1 MTRRDHTVSIAEDDR
16 ARIPFALIGVVVLIS
31 SVAVVGTLQTRPE
44 PQPDTDPSLAMD
56 RAVSTSQTAIKD
68 AVRTAMKD
76 AAAEPL
82 TTTADTPVGNAIDDS
97 GGDTFEEYVK
107 LRVYLETAEALRT
120 SGQRVDTGM
129 RTDLSLPPVE
139 YTESSIED
147 AIDRVDLTVGHE
159 SGSLDAGKVT
169 AEISGIDVAV
179 RENGSAVATDTR
191 TISVTVSSTTFALDE
206 KVTEYENRL
215 NRGFFEANSLMD
227 GFGRKFAA
235 RLYPMAYAKAY
246 YERVF
251 GSPLPPSPSGSTG
264 ADVFERINKNKHSEV
279 LANDA
284 IFGIQKRTFDATD
297 PYAARTMKGQWAC
310 MGAKVVED
318 LGGGRASDKISGSV
332 SGISGPLSASTFC
345 QGAKA
350 MFGDANGN
358 LPEIPTPGEF
368 VDRRINALFGPSTGV
383 STEHEIAIDRFAEAA
398 YEDMTGGG
406 MSGDR
411 WLAKPDI
418 IDEVQGKD
426 KMPDIEEELP
436 EDMGDGRIETAID
449 RTYEVK
455 SWAETTDE
463 SSSIS
468 IPSVSSPTD
477 DDLSG
482 CSADSTDYSIDGV
495 DSVSATRNDVWDT
508 DADGSTKPI
517 VRFDV
522 DADVTVETSVDFS
535 CSSHDEKNDSNAPFS
550 GSGSDTSSGSVSF
563 DVEIDGKH
571 STGTGV
577 LRNGV
582 NDDYGS
588 ESNFKA
594 ALDKAVSAH
603 IADDGESS
611 LEGDV
616 GGAAGTDLGSSTS
629 ASEVEDEVVG
639 AVSLDGSQKTHDL
652 GAPSGLEG
660 SIESDIEN
668 FRSVV
673 KSEVSNASFSRL
685 GMATGKGPF
694 EQLKGN
700 IDQRALVHH
709 DRTPTND
716 YTSARRKAK
725 IEARRIYVNR
735 MRHWIDEINST
746 RNEARNKADNEITD
760 ALGGAM
766 DGLSGGIDV
775 LNKGLGFAQEALSG
789 DTSLSMANRG
799 TVEETPLTEDIT
811 YSVHGSPTYL
821 TKSPLTRATVPA
833 VRPGYANVTEPMDTM
848 HSSMAVRNHDL
859 IAYPGLPI
867 IPWPTFWYLSVDAW
881 QVNVQ
886 GEYARFAVS
895 ANKGDPSNTGGTTY
909 VRQAQPITVEIAG
922 RNRRAGTVD
931 PITFESNT
939 MVIIPVPGGTV
950 MPGKGNMGVGDRIRA
965 SGVVKEKCSK
975 SWDYTGP
982 GFRPSK
988 AHQGDDCT
996 RGGSITLDSGWLPG
1010 DSDAEFEYDSDGVSM
1025 TAGAVEF
1032 NSDGDIDYEGEEAG
1046 CDAEDLYEELND
1058 QPENRYDDAG
1068 DIDEKVW
1075 RTYCRLRL
1083 DPYKTQYAE
1092 FLGSGDDQVHESWE
1106 DVIETETIRLDH
1118 VIETLS
1124 YVVDDQ
1130 GGPLDEKHDIQEF
1143 MTAYEANDDH
1153 TAPWSASSDDDG
1165 FYAVPAHEEP
1175 GIAFDFETENA
1186 DAFYRVYDNDS
1197 DYGASGSW
1205 VARYHAVAGKDEH
1218 GIINSFGLWDNR
1230 TVDIDTYD
1238 PDRYGWGRYDCLAK
1252 FVVPSTEEY
1261 ELRVSTLGGFDARLY
1276 EPLINERVR
1285 EINPDGEPRLDGGIK
1300 QFEIRE
1306 NLAEIDSDQWVPLG
1320 KIEAFADDPE
1330 ALEDTFEAADQG
1342 DNLASES
1349 PCG

>member
-16 ARIPFALIGVVVLIS
+16 ARIPFALIGVIVLIS

-82 TTTADTPVGNAIDDS
+82 TTTASTPVGNAIDDS
-97 GGDTFEEYVK
+97 GGDTFDDYVK

-120 SGQRVDTGM
+120 SGQRVDTEM

-139 YTESSIED
+139 YTEGSIED

-169 AEISGIDVAV
+169 AEISGIDVTV
-179 RENGSAVATDTR
+179 RDNGSQVASDTR
-191 TISVTVSSTTFALDE
+191 TVSVTVSSTAFALDE

-251 GSPLPPSPSGSTG
+251 GDVPPGTE
-264 ADVFERINKNKHSEV
+264 DIFERINKNKHSEV

-284 IFGIQKRTFDATD
+284 IFGIQKQTFDATD
-297 PYAARTMKGQWAC
+297 PYAARTMKGEWAC
-310 MGAKVVED
+310 MGAKVVQD
-318 LGGGRASDKISGSV
+318 LSSGRASDKISSNV

-345 QGAKA
+345 SGAKA
-350 MFGDANGN
+350 LFGDANGN
-358 LPEIPTPGEF
+358 LPKIPTPGDF

-383 STEHEIAIDRFAEAA
+383 SSEHDIAIDRFAEAA

-406 MSGDR
+406 MSGDN

-468 IPSVSSPTD
+468 IPSVSSPDD

-482 CSADSTDYSIDGV
+482 CSADSTDYSIDSV
-495 DSVSATRNDVWDT
+495 DSVSASRNDVWNS
-508 DADGSTKPI
+508 DADGSRKPV

-582 NDDYGS
+582 DSDYGS
-588 ESNFKA
+588 DSNFKA

-603 IADDGESS
+603 IADDGEGSI
-611 LEGDV
+611 EGDV
-616 GGAAGTDLGSSTS
+616 NGASGTDLGSSTS
-629 ASEVEDEVVG
+629 ASEVEDEVVD

-652 GAPSGLEG
+652 SAPGGLEG
-660 SIESDIEN
+660 SIESDIED
-668 FRSVV
+668 FRGVV

-694 EQLKGN
+694 EELKN
-700 IDQRALVHH
+700 NVDQRALVHH

-716 YTSARRKAK
+716 YSSARRKAK
-725 IEARRIYVNR
+725 IEARRIYIQR
-735 MRHWIDEINST
+735 LYHWIDEINST
-746 RNEARNKADNEITD
+746 RNEARDKADNKITD

-775 LNKGLGFAQEALSG
+775 LNKGLGFAQEAMSG

-799 TVEETPLTEDIT
+799 TVAETPLTEDIT

-833 VRPGYANVTEPMDTM
+833 IRPEYANVTEPMDTM
-848 HSSMAVRNHDL
+848 HASMAVRNRDL

-895 ANKGDPSNTGGTTY
+895 ANRGDPSTTGGTTY
-909 VRQAQPITVEIAG
+909 VRQAQPVTIGIAG
-922 RNRRAGTVD
+922 RGRRAGTVD
-931 PITFESNT
+931 PITFDSDT
-939 MVIIPVPGGTV
+939 LVIIPVPGGTV
-950 MPGKGNMGVGDRIRA
+950 MPGKGNMGVGDRVDVPGRP
-965 SGVVKEKCSK
+965 SLVRKKCSK
-975 SWDYTGP
+975 TWDYTGP
-982 GFRPSK
+982 GFRPNRAAGPDKCDDGGNTGSTSLSTDLVPGG
-988 AHQGDDCT
+988 GDVAWD
-996 RGGSITLDSGWLPG
+996 G
-1010 DSDAEFEYDSDGVSM
+1010 DGLEFEASGFEYSTDEGL
-1025 TAGAVEF
+1025 E
-1032 NSDGDIDYEGEEAG
+1032 YEGEEAG
-1046 CDAEDLYEELND
+1046 CDASDLYEELES
-1058 QPENRYDDAG
+1058 QPDNPYSSAE
-1068 DIDEKVW
+1068 DITDEIW
-1075 RTYCRLRL
+1075 ESYCRL
-1083 DPYKTQYAE
+1083 YKPTYKSQFAE
-1092 FLGSGDDQVHESWE
+1092 FLGSSDDSVQDSWRTVVPEVDENSLRRTMYYLLDDGDGDFDGTGS
-1106 DVIETETIRLDH
+1106 
-1118 VIETLS
+1118 
-1124 YVVDDQ
+1124 VVDRF
-1130 GGPLDEKHDIQEF
+1130 DIVRF
-1143 MTAYEANDDH
+1143 TTAEEANEPH
-1153 TAPWSASSDDDG
+1153 IDDG
-1165 FYAVPAHEEP
+1165 ERPPHKRG
-1175 GIAFDFETENA
+1175 GIVTEVETDDTEA
-1186 DAFYRVYDNDS
+1186 LARVYDGPWMPGKFFGRPGDLE
-1197 DYGASGSW
+1197 
-1205 VARYHAVAGKDEH
+1205 GKDWQQIV
-1218 GIINSFGLWDNR
+1218 GDLALIDNR
-1230 TVDIDTYD
+1230 TVKSGSKDEM
-1238 PDRYGWGRYDCLAK
+1238 GWGVYDCIGK
-1252 FVVPSTEEY
+1252 TFVPKGGYDLSIDYTSGFYLEELKRDLPGST
-1261 ELRVSTLGGFDARLY
+1261 
-1276 EPLINERVR
+1276 I
-1285 EINPDGEPRLDGGIK
+1285 
-1300 QFEIRE
+1300 QFEISHHDGSSEE
-1306 NLAEIDSDQWVPLG
+1306 NIDPDHWVPLG
-1320 KIEAFADDPE
+1320 TIGYFRQNPDK
-1330 ALEDTFEAADQG
+1330 LEDRWDDVDGPDDHVVGT
-1342 DNLASES
+1342 DNVCRST
-1349 PCG
+1349 P